1 MIYYVTI
8 LDSEM
13 KELHQEKM
21 EFNGT
26 PMELAKQVAER
37 EIALRKKVSKSLGKV
52 LGEDYAPTLEIQL
65 SKKCAAVIGP
75 GGVDHYVVV
84 EEDPSRRWDGLL
96 EKLKGGRE

>member
-13 KELHQEKM
+13 KELHQEKT

-26 PMELAKQVAER
+26 PMELAKRVAEQD
-37 EIALRKKVSKSLGKV
+37 IAQRKRVEKSLAAV
-52 LGEDYAPTLEIQL
+52 LGKDYSYNLEIQL

-75 GGVDHYVVV
+75 GGVDHYVLV